1 MPKRRPDA
9 RQPGQLVR
17 HAGAG
22 PVGLRLA
29 LAFVSVALAAVALL
43 AGLTA
48 YYDSADVSHLA
59 NRQQHQLTQAVSLAA
74 GAVWDRTDSWS
85 HARLSPVLDLA
96 DQVGADVQV
105 KDSAG
110 QVVAVSAGYTAEPA
124 DHAMT
129 QVVTMRG
136 QHIGE
141 VTLRFKD
148 TGVAGTHG
156 MLRQHLFR
164 AIIGAAGAAA
174 LLALLVALAVSR
186 RISSPVARLINVVR
200 AMGHGDR
207 TARAGKVSGPGE
219 LRDLAAAFDQ
229 MADSLALQERLRRHL
244 VADVAHEL
252 RTPIAVLQAGH
263 EAMLDGVAE
272 PTPEQ
277 LASLRDEVLRLARI
291 VDDLRDLASA
301 EAATLQID
309 QRPCDLAD
317 LAATAAARL
326 NGPLAAA
333 GVTLHRELAAAPVL
347 GDPVRLQAVITNL
360 LTNAVK
366 FTPAGG
372 SVTISAGPRDGK
384 AVLQVSDTG
393 SGISPDDLPHVF
405 ERFFRGRH
413 SAGVT
418 GSGIGLTVV
427 AELVHAHRGKV
438 DLSSQPGRGTT
449 VTVTLPL
456 LAGSPGGPAPAPTAQ
471 AAGAGP
477 AGEPRR

>member
-1 MPKRRPDA
+1 MPSRRQDA
-9 RQPGQLVR
+9 RQPAHLARQ
-17 HAGAG
+17 AGAG

-29 LAFVSVALAAVALL
+29 LAFVGVALAAVALL

-59 NRQQHQLTQAVSLAA
+59 TRQQTQLTQAVSLAA
-74 GAVWDRTDSWS
+74 GAVWDRSDTWS
-85 HARLSPVLDLA
+85 RVDLSPVLDLA
-96 DQVGADVQV
+96 DQVGADVLVQ
-105 KDSAG
+105 DAAG
-110 QVVAVSAGYTAEPA
+110 RAVGSSAGYAAQVADPTMTA
-124 DHAMT
+124 
-129 QVVTMRG
+129 QVTGRG
-136 QHIGE
+136 QRIGE
-141 VTLRFKD
+141 VTLRFRD
-148 TGVAGTHG
+148 TGVAGTHTR
-156 MLRQHLFR
+156 LRGHLFR

-174 LLALLVALAVSR
+174 LLALLVALALSR
-186 RISSPVARLINVVR
+186 RITSPVARLIDVVR
-200 AMGHGDR
+200 AMGRGDR
-207 TARAGKVSGPGE
+207 AARAGKVSGPGE

-272 PTPEQ
+272 PTPEH

-317 LAATAAARL
+317 LAATAAGRL
-326 NGPLAAA
+326 DVPSAAA
-333 GVTLHRELAAAPVL
+333 GVTLHRDLAAAAVL

-360 LTNAVK
+360 LTNALK
-366 FTPAGG
+366 FTPVGG
-372 SVTISAGPRDGK
+372 TVTISVGPQDGK

-393 SGISPDDLPHVF
+393 AGIAADDLPHVF
-405 ERFFRGRH
+405 ERFFRGQH
-413 SAGVT
+413 TAGIT

-427 AELVHAHRGKV
+427 AELVHAHHGKV
-438 DLSSQPGRGTT
+438 DLSSQQGRGTT

-456 LAGSPGGPAPAPTAQ
+456 LAGSPDRPAPVTQPAV
-471 AAGAGP
+471 AGP
-477 AGEPRR
+477 GTDRDQ